1 MQEATFIKIAW
12 YSLRVVQNPNR
23 LDQNTPKKP
32 CTKWT
37 GCKRYSTPHQGKETV
52 IMTASPTGRQHR
64 KEVKIA
70 PYLTPQGKNSWIKCK
85 TQNFLTLKK
94 KMITASTL
102 DIEGLFKT
110 QEYWLQVLLMNLS
123 IKMRHFKPKIPYGKT
138 IKESEKPSYKPG
150 KVKM

>member
-1 MQEATFIKIAW
+1 MSPRLGHFNKEKSGKWAFFHSMQEATFSKIAW

-94 KMITASTL
+94 KMIT
-102 DIEGLFKT
+102 
-110 QEYWLQVLLMNLS
+110 YWVCLCVCIICLQY
-123 IKMRHFKPKIPYGKT
+123 HFSNNSPLRWKHGNHPKL
-138 IKESEKPSYKPG
+138 
-150 KVKM
+150 